1 MASYS
6 ATVLMN
12 GDTNFLHSYKEGDR
26 LGYDA
31 RTILHVPAQDVDA
44 ALNRVYAIGNRH
56 GRDALGREWSSD
68 IRSVSIGD
76 VIWLVTVT
84 DEGTVGTAY
93 AVEPVG
99 FRALGGMPTSVEYG
113 EVGLVRIGV
122 ARPAGV
128 DA

>member
-12 GDTNFLHSYKEGDR
+12 GDTNYLHSYKEGDR

-31 RTILHVPAQDVDA
+31 RTILHVPAPDMDA
-44 ALNRVYAIGNRH
+44 ALNRVYAIGNRQ
-56 GRDALGREWSSD
+56 GRDSLGREWSSD

-76 VIWLVTVT
+76 VVWLTTVT
-84 DEGTVGTAY
+84 ENGLVSGAW

-99 FRALGGMPTSVEYG
+99 FRLIGDMPSARYG
-113 EVGLVRIGV
+113 EVELVRIGV

-128 DA
+128 RA